1 MLFSIN
7 QKENEHL
14 ILLLVIVSDTSTTKG
29 KTLTSLQVAS
39 PYTPNEITIIGNA
52 ILARKK
58 PQAITILIPL
68 TPETPTYKAKDLFRK
83 HLFSCDFFL

>member
-1 MLFSIN
+1 M
-7 QKENEHL
+7 
-14 ILLLVIVSDTSTTKG
+14 
-29 KTLTSLQVAS
+29 AS
-39 PYTPNEITIIGNA
+39 PYTPNEITIIDNA

-58 PQAITILIPL
+58 SQAITILIPL